1 MQNPVYRTAE
11 AESMFLRLYQEQLDQ
26 WPVPFEQHFVRTEHG
41 ITHVLT
47 CGEETA
53 PPLVLLHAA
62 STANIVW
69 KPNIEPLAAHFRV
82 YAIDILGEVGL
93 SLPYRKNKNAGEQE
107 EWLAAVLD
115 ELGVGDAFFA
125 GGSAGGCLA
134 LNFAIDHPE
143 RVKRLVLLGPMGLPP
158 TNLLTILKILYFV
171 LFPTEKNIQKLIH
184 WSVGY
189 NPAVLETYQPW
200 FEGFFQGIDS
210 SYTTRPAKIS
220 NRRLARVEC
229 PTLLFLGQKDEV
241 IGPPHLSENRAR
253 RMPGLE
259 RVILL
264 DTAHLINYEMP
275 AIVNEEMVKFL
286 LKNQAEKL
294 ASREEAIH

>member
-1 MQNPVYRTAE
+1 MQNPIYRTAE
-11 AESMFLRLYQEQLDQ
+11 AESMYLRLYQAQLDQ
-26 WPVPFEQHFVRTEHG
+26 WPVPFEQQFIRMEQG
-41 ITHVLT
+41 ITHVLS
-47 CGEETA
+47 CGNEAA
-53 PPLVLLHAA
+53 PPLILLHAA

-69 KPNIEPLAAHFRV
+69 KPNIEALAAYFRV
-82 YAIDILGEVGL
+82 HAIDILGEVGL
-93 SLPYRKNKNAGEQE
+93 SVPYRKNKNSREQV

-115 ELGVGDAFFA
+115 ELEIDSAAIA

-134 LNFAIDHPE
+134 LNFAIDFPE
-143 RVKRLVLLGPMGLPP
+143 RVEKLVLLGPMGLPP
-158 TNLLTILKILYFV
+158 TNLLTILKILYYV
-171 LFPTEKNIQKLIH
+171 LFPTDKNIQKLIH

-189 NPAVLETYQPW
+189 NPDVLETYEPW

-210 SYTTRPAKIS
+210 SYATRPAKIS
-220 NRRLARVEC
+220 NRRLAQVNC
-229 PTLLFLGQKDEV
+229 PTLLFLGQRDEV
-241 IGPPHLSENRAR
+241 IGPPHQSEQRAH

-286 LKNQAEKL
+286 LKNRKAQA
-294 ASREEAIH
+294 SSVEEAFH

>member
-11 AESMFLRLYQEQLDQ
+11 AESMYLRLYQGQLDQ
-26 WPVPFEQHFVRTEHG
+26 WPVPFEQQFIRTDQG
-41 ITHVLT
+41 ITHVLS
-47 CGEETA
+47 CGDESA
-53 PPLVLLHAA
+53 PPLILLHAA

-69 KPNIEPLAAHFRV
+69 KPNIEALSAYFRV
-82 YAIDILGEVGL
+82 HAIDILGEVGL
-93 SLPYRKNKNAGEQE
+93 SVPYRKNKNSQEQV

-115 ELGVGDAFFA
+115 ELEIDSTAIA

-134 LNFAIDHPE
+134 LNFAIDYPE
-143 RVKRLVLLGPMGLPP
+143 RVEKLVLLGPMGLPP
-158 TNLLTILKILYFV
+158 TSLLTILKILYYV
-171 LFPTEKNIQKLIH
+171 LFPTEKNIPKLIH

-189 NPAVLETYQPW
+189 NPVVLETYEPW

-210 SYTTRPAKIS
+210 SYVTRPAKIS
-220 NRRLARVEC
+220 NRRLAQVNC
-229 PTLLFLGQKDEV
+229 PTLLFLGQRDEV
-241 IGPPHLSENRAR
+241 IGPPHKSEHRAR

-286 LKNQAEKL
+286 LKIRNEK
-294 ASREEAIH
+294 APSKEEAFS